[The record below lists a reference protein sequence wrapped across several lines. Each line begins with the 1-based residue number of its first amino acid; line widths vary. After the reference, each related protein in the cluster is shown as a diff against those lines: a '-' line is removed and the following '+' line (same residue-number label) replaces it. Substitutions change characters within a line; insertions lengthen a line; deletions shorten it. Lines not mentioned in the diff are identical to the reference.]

1 MSLRYSGPNK
11 CQSSTAPPFQRS
23 EVWRNARHPAP
34 GSGSQWMLLLRHR
47 VANATGL
54 MAQVAQ
60 KGDAY

>member
-1 MSLRYSGPNK
+1 
-11 CQSSTAPPFQRS
+11 
-23 EVWRNARHPAP
+23 
-34 GSGSQWMLLLRHR
+34 MLLLRHR